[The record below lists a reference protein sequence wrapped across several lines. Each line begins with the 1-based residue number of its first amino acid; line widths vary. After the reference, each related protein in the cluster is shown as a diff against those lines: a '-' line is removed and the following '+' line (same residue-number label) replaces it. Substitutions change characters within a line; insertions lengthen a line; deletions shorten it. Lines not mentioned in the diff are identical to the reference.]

1 VLPLG
6 SILLRQAWLRLGRD
20 KYLVGLRCYILPRY
34 ARLDFSGHRME
45 SITAGSMPEGNV
57 DGGWNRHC
65 GQGNSQRTEG
75 KETHKVEG
83 QFYWCPGSQGWV
95 TRAPQTGRPMDPW
108 LISNLSIASRSSLHA
123 GMTRSRQS
131 TSASTSQRMTPTQSS
146 GCSPS
151 RSGSGSGLSDPMGG
165 RQGVLFWRRATTQ
178 TGLTMTLPPSVV
190 SRVQSS

>member
-1 VLPLG
+1 
-6 SILLRQAWLRLGRD
+6 
-20 KYLVGLRCYILPRY
+20 
-34 ARLDFSGHRME
+34 ME

-123 GMTRSRQS
+123 GLTRRSRQS
-131 TSASTSQRMTPTQSS
+131 ASATTLQRMTPTQSS
-146 GCSPS
+146 GCSTRAGVAVALVCRTPWGDAKECFLAQGDDTDRADNDAATVGGVPS
-151 RSGSGSGLSDPMGG
+151 TQQLTSGAGRSFMESQTAGGNGRRRLQSQVRHTCVAVLRRGGL
-165 RQGVLFWRRATTQ
+165 
-178 TGLTMTLPPSVV
+178 
-190 SRVQSS
+190 